1 MILETLNTL
10 TWYKKMEVLRVMKG
24 WGQRQAG
31 LKCFT
36 TNKNYWLWEKGK
48 SYPNHSSRSSIA
60 KAFGVNMEYLFPP
73 TDKITSNFIN
83 KKNDN
88 KN

>member
-1 MILETLNTL
+1 MISETFNNL
-10 TWYKKMEVLRVMKG
+10 TWYKKMEVLRVING

-48 SYPNHSSRSSIA
+48 SYPNHSSRRSIA
-60 KAFGVNMEYLFPP
+60 NAFGVNMEYIFPP
-73 TDKITSNFIN
+73 TGKIISNFNNKKITIIN
-83 KKNDN
+83 
-88 KN
+88 